1 MIWTNLNLHNPSL
14 IILPHNF
21 QLFRSSGFYRR
32 FCLTLAFSLK
42 CYLTY
47 PNGFSNNYF
56 YRFFSIYSRVKLTTG
71 IASLYPRG
79 SWFEQT
85 KINTILGCYNTFYY
99 FWPKGFWENVSLFFV
114 FFLVLSQYGPTL
126 PQGFMLS
133 TDLSLHNL
141 RVFPRKI

>member
-1 MIWTNLNLHNPSL
+1 M
-14 IILPHNF
+14 LPY
-21 QLFRSSGFYRR
+21 S
-32 FCLTLAFSLK
+32 TLLLK

-47 PNGFSNNYF
+47 PNGYSKNYF
-56 YRFFSIYSRVKLTTG
+56 YRFFSIYSRVKLTSC
-71 IASLYPRG
+71 IISLYPRG

-99 FWPKGFWENVSLFFV
+99 LWPKGFWENGSLFIV
-114 FFLVLSQYGPTL
+114 FLVLSQYGPTL

-141 RVFPRKI
+141 RVLQRKIQRICLMIWLWNKKRCAAHKSALKCIENM